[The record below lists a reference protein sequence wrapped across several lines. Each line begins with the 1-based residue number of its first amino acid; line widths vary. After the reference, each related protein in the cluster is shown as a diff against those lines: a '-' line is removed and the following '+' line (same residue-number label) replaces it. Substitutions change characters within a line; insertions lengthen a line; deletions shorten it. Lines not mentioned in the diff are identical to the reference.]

1 MSRIQR
7 FIKFLAQYEWREEI
21 PLPEWEVQ
29 RAEYILPGEYRYE
42 TESSSVEN
50 VERLRSTYGTTYFL
64 RLQPE
69 IPAAWGADETAL
81 VFEAGGEGLLRLNG
95 EAYHGLDRNHTYVP
109 LPIAA
114 AGRTPLLEIELYDP
128 IPEPWDPLNRQA
140 VINPPISGISS
151 KLVRVNYPVQR
162 LKHSVTVAAMAARL
176 LPEGDMRRIRT
187 EQALEQAMDALYG
200 SAPSRLESEELV
212 SGVEQQLSEAVAS
225 QMTADAI
232 PGTMHMVGQSHIDI
246 AWLWPVRETVR
257 KVSRTFSTVC
267 ALMDR
272 YPDFKYSQSQPI
284 LYAFVKDNNPELYER
299 IKQRIA
305 EGRWELVGGMWVEP
319 DLNIPSGE
327 SLVRQMLYG
336 QRFFEREF
344 GKRSAIEWLPDTF
357 GYCASLPQL
366 LKLAGIDYFMTTKL
380 GWNDTNKF
388 PYDLFHW
395 VGIDGTSI
403 VAYQNHGVNEHTHPK
418 DVHEHW
424 ASFRQ
429 KDEINELMLL
439 YGHGDG
445 GGGVTHEMVEYV
457 ERAHLMPGQPL
468 SRFATAADFFGAI
481 AKRNPDLPQWH
492 GDLYLELH
500 RGTYTTH
507 ARNKRNNRKAEAL
520 YREAEIWSALAIGD
534 EQQGMRTKQALDK
547 GWELMLLNQFH
558 DIIPGTSIPEVYFTS
573 AKEYERIFDIGQ
585 AELDQTLSAVVTKM
599 TGGQYEGEPYVVFNS
614 LGWEREEIVILDAEQ
629 WRGRA
634 PYDAAG
640 PMQYDLLPPETEDGA
655 ERLAVRVTG
664 IPAFGSK
671 TFWLRETEEVTEKA
685 LTGTEG
691 TLSAN
696 VPVPEQWETAHYLLK
711 FNARGE
717 ITSWYDKAAGRE
729 LIAPGGKG
737 NELQFFHDTPTYWD
751 AWDIDPRYESQPAGT
766 AELLESEVMQRG
778 SVMDVLRFRWKL
790 NASIIDQEIMLY
802 HHRRRVDFRTKVDW
816 HESHKL
822 LKVAFPVD
830 IVASK
835 ATYEIP
841 FGALERPTHRNTSWD
856 QAQFEVCGHRWADLS
871 EGGYGVSLLNDCKY
885 GYDIKDGVMRLSL
898 LRAPKWPDQGAD
910 QGKHEFTYSL
920 LPHEKD
926 WREAHVV
933 REAAELNQAVVA
945 VQAPSGQS
953 GRLPAEHSWLHL
965 ESTHVILDTIKRA
978 EDGSGTILRFY
989 ESSGGRETVTIK
1001 WPTHPIDV
1009 SVVNLLEDEMEDIAT
1024 VNGEINLSFRPYEVK
1039 TIKIKLQDQH
1049 KEVSSIG

>member
-1 MSRIQR
+1 MIRINR
-7 FIKFLAQYEWREEI
+7 FVKFLAEHEWLETI
-21 PLPEWEVQ
+21 PLLEWEVR

-42 TESSSVEN
+42 TDSPTIEN
-50 VERLRSTYGTTYFL
+50 VEHIRSTHGTTYFF

-69 IPAAWGADETAL
+69 IPSAWGADEVAL

-128 IPEPWDPLNRQA
+128 IPEPRDPLNRQA
-140 VINPPISGISS
+140 VINPPISGINS

-162 LKHSVTVAAMAARL
+162 LKHTVTVAVMAAQL
-176 LPEGDMRRIRT
+176 LPEGDMRRTRT

-200 SAPSRLESEELV
+200 AERERLKSADIIN
-212 SGVEQQLSEAVAS
+212 GVEQTLAEAVQV
-225 QMTADAI
+225 QMPVDTI
-232 PGTMHMVGQSHIDI
+232 PGTMHMVGQSHIDV

-272 YPDFKYSQSQPI
+272 YPNFKYSQSQPL
-284 LYAFVKDNNPELYER
+284 LYAFVKDNHPELYER
-299 IKQRIA
+299 IKQRVA

-336 QRFFEREF
+336 QMFFEREF
-344 GKRSAIEWLPDTF
+344 GKRSGIEWLPDTF

-366 LKLAGIDYFMTTKL
+366 LKLAGIEYFMTTKL

-388 PYDLFHW
+388 PYDLFRW

-403 VAYQNHGVNEHTHPK
+403 IAYQNHGVNEHTHPK

-424 ASFRQ
+424 TSFRQ
-429 KDEINELMLL
+429 KDEINEQMLL

-457 ERAHLMPGQPL
+457 QRAHLMPGQPL
-468 SRFATAADFFGAI
+468 SRFATAADFFDAI
-481 AKRNPDLPQWH
+481 SRRRPELPQWY

-507 ARNKRNNRKAEAL
+507 ARNKRNNRRAEAL
-520 YREAEIWSALAIGD
+520 YREAEIWSALTTRD
-534 EQQGMRTKQALDK
+534 EQQAQRTKQSLDK
-547 GWELMLLNQFH
+547 GWELLLLNQFH
-558 DIIPGTSIPEVYFTS
+558 DIIPGTSIPEVYVTS
-573 AKEYERIFDIGQ
+573 AKEYEQIFQVGRT
-585 AELDQTLSAVVTKM
+585 ELDQTLNNAAQAVA
-599 TGGQYEGEPYVVFNS
+599 TGQMEGQPYVVFNS
-614 LGWEREEIVILDAEQ
+614 LGWEREEVVVLEGEPWAG
-629 WRGRA
+629 WTA
-634 PYDAAG
+634 YDTDG
-640 PMQYDLLPPETEDGA
+640 PLQCDLLPPETGGRA
-655 ERLAVRVTG
+655 PRLAVRVTG

-671 TFWLRETEEVTEKA
+671 TIWLREQQGDTE
-685 LTGTEG
+685 
-691 TLSAN
+691 N
-696 VPVPEQWETAHYLLK
+696 VPVKTPVPGDWETEYYRLK
-711 FNARGE
+711 FSPQGE
-717 ITSWYDKAAGRE
+717 ITSWYDKGAGRE
-729 LIAPGGKG
+729 LLSPGGKG

-751 AWDIDPRYESQPAGT
+751 AWDIDPRYESQPAGA
-766 AELLESEVMQRG
+766 AELMESEIVLRG

-790 NASIIDQEIMLY
+790 NESVIEQEIILY

-822 LKVAFPVD
+822 LKVAYPVD

-841 FGALERPTHRNTSWD
+841 FGSLERPTHRNTSWD

-885 GYDIKDGVMRLSL
+885 GYDIKGGVIRLSL
-898 LRAPKWPDQGAD
+898 LRAPKWPDVGAD

-920 LPHEKD
+920 FPHLND
-926 WREAHVV
+926 WRGAHVV
-933 REAAELNQAVVA
+933 REAAELNQPAVA
-945 VQAPSGQS
+945 VKAQPGQS
-953 GRLPAEHSWLHL
+953 GELPIKHSWLRL
-965 ESTHVILDTIKRA
+965 DSTHVILDTVKRA
-978 EDGSGTILRFY
+978 EDGSGKILRFY
-989 ESSGGRETVTIK
+989 ESSGGRESVKIHWPERDIK
-1001 WPTHPIDV
+1001 VYIT
-1009 SVVNLLEDEMEDIAT
+1009 NLLEDVAEEVTAQDGVIT
-1024 VNGEINLSFRPYEVK
+1024 LSFRPYEVK
-1039 TIKIKLQDQH
+1039 TIKIISQSKD